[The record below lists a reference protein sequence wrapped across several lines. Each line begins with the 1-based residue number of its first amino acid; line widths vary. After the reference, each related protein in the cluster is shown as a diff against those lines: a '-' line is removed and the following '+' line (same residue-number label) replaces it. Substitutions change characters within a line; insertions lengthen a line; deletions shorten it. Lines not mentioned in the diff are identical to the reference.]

1 MKLLFI
7 TLVTVLFFLHQ
18 AEGGYKVIRMGG
30 YLWVS
35 LDGKPYIRL
44 ARDGHDIFLSQEAEE
59 NALINDFDANA
70 SNTLMNEPE
79 SMVTNDKE
87 QYGTVMKRNNPM
99 WNYVPRKKSNQK
111 RLSYI
116 RLSKKDEQNHM
127 PIIKPYEKR
136 LNYVRLA

>member
-44 ARDGHDIFLSQEAEE
+44 ARDGHDLFLSQEAEE
-59 NALINDFDANA
+59 NAHINDFDTNE
-70 SNTLMNEPE
+70 SNTLMNVPE
-79 SMVTNDKE
+79 SMATNDKE

-116 RLSKKDEQNHM
+116 RLSKKDGQNYM
-127 PIIKPYEKR
+127 PIIKPYQKR